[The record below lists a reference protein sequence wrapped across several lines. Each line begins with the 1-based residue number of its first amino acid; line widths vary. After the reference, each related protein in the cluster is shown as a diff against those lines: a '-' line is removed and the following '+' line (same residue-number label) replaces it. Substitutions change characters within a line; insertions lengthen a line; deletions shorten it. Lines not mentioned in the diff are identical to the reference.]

1 MITLDIIIIGVY
13 TIFQTGNFVASC
25 RKEEKETMPLATC
38 ISCGQAVAGEGSF
51 CEQCQEGMVA
61 LRAGQKEDA
70 VTAASLYI
78 EQGRFFTPVVRC
90 TFLFIALFL
99 PLLGL
104 LMGVLLSRSSFAG
117 KEEFSEKMVRWSS
130 VAFVVWLMIMAAVLL
145 GVLLYTMW

>member
-1 MITLDIIIIGVY
+1 M
-13 TIFQTGNFVASC
+13 
-25 RKEEKETMPLATC
+25 
-38 ISCGQAVAGEGSF
+38 
-51 CEQCQEGMVA
+51 
-61 LRAGQKEDA
+61 
-70 VTAASLYI
+70 
-78 EQGRFFTPVVRC
+78 VRC